1 MTRVIIVSLLLI
13 ALCAPGLAQQT
24 PAGTAAPTVAAPA
37 TPPGTRVVLPGGT
50 ALTVVLTEKISS
62 GNANVGDTFGIEA
75 AQDVIIDGWLVIKK
89 GAPGQGEILAVDRA
103 GSHGHP
109 GSLGVQMDWIY
120 SVDGHKV
127 KLTSQRKT
135 EEGQGAAGAAST
147 ATILSYVFLGPLG
160 LFAHNFVKG
169 HDVVIDNTHPLPAYI
184 DDSVYVLASERG
196 EGPDSNFA
204 QAVDAPPAQAAAT
217 VSAGAAQSV
226 HVSATAAASTTTALP
241 APTLASNR
249 ADAPEDLSH
258 QTATMPAS
266 QASTPTDTLLD
277 VEGNQPKQTP
287 KFAAPATWAIQY
299 TFDCTASPK
308 DTPTGFSVLV
318 GGASSSIA
326 PIIHAGDSGTDL
338 VPVHAG
344 GTAVVMSIQSHCIY
358 HVRALAAAA
367 PAI

>member
-1 MTRVIIVSLLLI
+1 MTHVIIFALLL
-13 ALCAPGLAQQT
+13 ASVSTPASPNQT
-24 PAGTAAPTVAAPA
+24 PAPVAPA
-37 TPPGTRVVLPGGT
+37 VAPAAAAPGTRIVLPGGT
-50 ALTVVLTEKISS
+50 PVTVVVSEKISS
-62 GNANVGDTFGIEA
+62 ATANVGDTFDIEA
-75 AQDVIIDGWLVIKK
+75 SQDVIIDGWLAIKK

-109 GSLGVQMDWIY
+109 GSLGVQMDWVY

-169 HDVVIDNTHPLPAYI
+169 HDVVVDSTHPLPAYI
-184 DDSVYVLASERG
+184 DDSVYVLATERG

-204 QAVDAPPAQAAAT
+204 QVADASAAQAPSAAA
-217 VSAGAAQSV
+217 SAAAPVRS
-226 HVSATAAASTTTALP
+226 SMTAPATTAAAPTP
-241 APTLASNR
+241 AATLASNR
-249 ADAPEDLSH
+249 ASNPEDLSH
-258 QTATMPAS
+258 QAAMMPAS
-266 QASTPTDTLLD
+266 QAPAPTDTLLD
-277 VEGNQPKQTP
+277 FEGNQPKQTP
-287 KFAAPATWAIQY
+287 KFAAPASWAIQY

-308 DTPTGFSVLV
+308 DTPSGFSILV
-318 GGASSSIA
+318 GGTSTSIA

-344 GTAVVMSIQSHCIY
+344 GTAVIMSIQSHCIY
-358 HVRALAAAA
+358 HVRAIAAAA
-367 PAI
+367 STT